1 VDRWF
6 SELVFK
12 FLLSLKDHRLRAGFV
27 FLVMSFLTWRIA
39 AGSLGDGRPYLD
51 SSTGRR
57 LQRTDDFITSINET
71 LGSEGTIVLFSILT
85 LVVTALA
92 YRQSKLHEA
101 REEKAITHEQ
111 MLDRVE
117 EFMATKEA
125 LPSFGK
131 ASEKAEPSEPPK
143 KSNLQYWQRHAPERL
158 QKLKE
163 ADEHFEGRY
172 KLLKRN
178 YGITVP
184 GDETFSVR
192 LVPQVP
198 IQDNVPLQGWFGG
211 EPRLPADCDWPYIDG
226 VPSEFLMQVNCSEL
240 PAALWDG
247 LGPRN
252 GWLAIFIQVNIP
264 TYSFSTPKVKVIH
277 TTQQGDVR
285 SRPEFADSAPAT
297 LRKSWINYSAR
308 PSLPANLGATAPRW
322 PFVIRQGLSIPN
334 PRDSRPTEKLILPH
348 WNVTDWPFDWTSAA
362 YLIEHLIL
370 RCKERSHLD
379 HVLSKTDDYVRVQ
392 PLRNVAINALVQMRQ
407 SLEDLS
413 RKIAFSA
420 DAWNDIVAR
429 LDRVIV
435 PMLPI
440 SPMEEPTGFVEV
452 AITNPALGWAGRYS
466 GEREALARTM
476 YCRDPHSLPAH
487 VYEQYRERWQ
497 HYAEHDLAI
506 MGNLPYGFVD
516 QYDQAEDV
524 TLLEL
529 EYSNFRSLS
538 LPSSIIIVK
547 KSDLHAS
554 DFRNA
559 QLTFTS

>member
-6 SELVFK
+6 SELFLK
-12 FLLSLKDHRLRAGFV
+12 FFLSLKDHRLRAGV
-27 FLVMSFLTWRIA
+27 AFLVMSFVTWRVA

-51 SSTGRR
+51 SAKGRR

-92 YRQSKLHEA
+92 YRQSKLFGA
-101 REEKAITHEQ
+101 REEKTITREQ

-117 EFMATKEA
+117 EFIAAKEA
-125 LPSFGK
+125 LSSFGK
-131 ASEKAEPSEPPK
+131 APQKTEPPEPPK

-158 QKLKE
+158 QILKE
-163 ADEHFEGRY
+163 ADEHLEGRY
-172 KLLKRN
+172 KLLKRD

-198 IQDNVPLQGWFGG
+198 IQENAPLEGWFGG
-211 EPRLPADCDWPYIDG
+211 EPRLPADCDWPSIDG
-226 VPSEFLMQVNCSEL
+226 VPCEFLMQVNCSEL

-277 TTQQGDVR
+277 TTQQGDFR

-308 PSLPANLGATAPRW
+308 PSLPANLGETAPRW
-322 PFVIRQGLSIPN
+322 PFIVRQGLSIPN

-348 WNVTDWPFDWTSAA
+348 WNVTDWPFDWISAA
-362 YLIEHLIL
+362 YLIEHLSL
-370 RCKERSHLD
+370 RCRESSHLD
-379 HVLSKTDDYVRVQ
+379 HVLKKADEHVRVQ
-392 PLRNVAINALVQMRQ
+392 TLRNVAIDALYQIGQ
-407 SLEDLS
+407 SLKDLS
-413 RKIAFSA
+413 RNVTFSP

-435 PMLPI
+435 PMYPI
-440 SPMEEPTGFVEV
+440 SVMEERTRFVEV

-476 YCRDPHSLPAH
+476 YCKDPHSLPAH

-529 EYSNFRSLS
+529 EFSNFRSLS
-538 LPSSIIIVK
+538 LPSSIITIK
-547 KSDLHAS
+547 KSDLLAD
-554 DFRNA
+554 DFRHA